1 MIDLNQLA
9 QDAYGCALR
18 RKKTTSSVN
27 HIASARSI
35 EGEFAEFLDA
45 NEIHDSIH
53 IPYPEAQE
61 ELADILASPRARA
74 IPEGFRRRK
83 AVEDLCRR
91 CGFAQKF

>member
-35 EGEFAEFLDA
+35 EEELAEFLDA

-61 ELADILASPRARA
+61 ELADILIVCLTELHKRGANVEA
-74 IPEGFRRRK
+74 IIIDKININKHR
-83 AVEDLCRR
+83 D
-91 CGFAQKF
+91 